1 MLTLAFACCLG
12 IAVFGRPGIA
22 AALSLVAFVVLIAL
36 SRMKFDVTQLTL
48 TFLDLLLIDP
58 DTFSFLVTI
67 ASRAEMEDRAGRSA
81 DAAAAVRWCSWLDP
95 FRIRRRIALGGRRRW
110 RCSAWSVCR

>member
-1 MLTLAFACCLG
+1 MA
-12 IAVFGRPGIA
+12 I
-22 AALSLVAFVVLIAL
+22 VVLIAL

-48 TFLDLLLIDP
+48 TFLDFLLIDP

-67 ASRAEMEDRAGRSA
+67 HHGLK
-81 DAAAAVRWCSWLDP
+81 WK
-95 FRIRRRIALGGRRRW
+95 IALGAAITLPLLALVFLARSVPHPQASCAGRAQAW